1 VLSLERD
8 KRVAPT
14 TPVAN
19 DAVIASRITYV
30 TRIAELLNTLIALI
44 ADRHFKNLIFG
55 GPSCAPARPNCS
67 LYFLYGDDPDQVLFV
82 SAGFDSIRMRPDCQV
97 YPLAE

>member
-30 TRIAELLNTLIALI
+30 TRIAELLSILVGLI
-44 ADRHFKNLIFG
+44 AD
-55 GPSCAPARPNCS
+55 
-67 LYFLYGDDPDQVLFV
+67 
-82 SAGFDSIRMRPDCQV
+82 
-97 YPLAE
+97 